1 MNQPIRNRI
10 LIRIVVVSVA
20 AIFVVF
26 LLACGQQSANVS
38 TNTTKTETKV
48 SPVPS
53 ASIDELASGKSVY
66 AKNCANCHKDDGHGG
81 KVEIEGKPLDVADLT
96 DFKVA
101 NFTDEKITR
110 YVVNGIP
117 DDGMPAF
124 KDKLSEG
131 EIRDVIKYIRKEF
144 HKK

>member
-1 MNQPIRNRI
+1 MNQPIKDR
-10 LIRIVVVSVA
+10 IRIRLVIICLA
-20 AIFVVF
+20 AIAAA
-26 LLACGQQSANVS
+26 LLAACGQDHANVA
-38 TNTTKTETKV
+38 TNTATPETKV
-48 SPVPS
+48 SPVPT

-66 AKNCANCHKDDGHGG
+66 TKNCANCHKDDGHGG
-81 KVEIEGKPLDVADLT
+81 KVEIEGKTLDVADLT
-96 DFKVA
+96 DFKIA
-101 NFTDEKITR
+101 NFTDEKLTR